1 MPMTSANTTTTSAKL
16 DNATLRERIL
26 TSGAGNARGSLTK
39 VASQYRD
46 FIHQLTRTRSDCG
59 ADDNNKSKS
68 AAAATNLKTELLL
81 HDVEIRKLILSSKA
95 THGNSSTYTS
105 TLTRMQSSLSSIQ
118 QDIETL
124 TSTYLQQGQIH
135 SRRKEYNALAKLA
148 NEQHP
153 PIHKT
158 KNELEQI
165 QEQIQLV
172 GREVNEATLK
182 LTVREKQLRLLMSC
196 LGDLK
201 ASLNEE
207 EMIVTQQ
214 QKKTVMMTTME
225 NKEEEEEEEGMV
237 EEKKRKEEEAAPPAN
252 KRKRDTT
259 TSSSS
264 GSGNDDSVAL

>member
-46 FIHQLTRTRSDCG
+46 FIHLLTRTRSDCG
-59 ADDNNKSKS
+59 ADDNSKSKS

-214 QKKTVMMTTME
+214 QKKTVVMTTME
-225 NKEEEEEEEGMV
+225 NKEEEEEGMV
-237 EEKKRKEEEAAPPAN
+237 EEKKRKGEEAAPPAN